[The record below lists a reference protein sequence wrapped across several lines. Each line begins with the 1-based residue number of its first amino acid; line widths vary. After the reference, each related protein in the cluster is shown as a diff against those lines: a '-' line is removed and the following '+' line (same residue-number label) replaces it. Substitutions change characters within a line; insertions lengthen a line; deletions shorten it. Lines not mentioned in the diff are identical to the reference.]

1 MTSNDAP
8 TPSAGPPASGSRR
21 RALGRGPGTAPTS
34 TPPEPHP
41 TGAPVQPD
49 SAVAAPELPAP
60 GAGRE
65 VGVGEG
71 GVPGDGEASEAGG
84 WASGDGE
91 ESGGVEASG
100 GSGGPDGAEGP
111 RDGAEPGGGEASG
124 DGEEPEDVEGPRE
137 GAEPG
142 DGEKSGDGGEP
153 GGSGQPGVGEEPD
166 GVEGPRGGEEP
177 DDGEEPGDGV
187 EPGDGEES
195 GDGGE
200 PGGSGQPGAGDEP
213 DGVEGSRGGEEPDDG
228 EEPGGAV
235 EPGGG
240 EESGDGVFK
249 VRLANFEGPFDLLL
263 QLISKHKLDVTEVAL
278 SKVTDEFMAH
288 IRAMGPDWDL
298 DQTTEFLVVAA
309 TLLDLKAARLLP
321 SAEVED
327 EADLALLEARDLLF
341 ARLLQY
347 RAYKQIAD
355 IFNRRLDE
363 EARRY
368 PRTVGLEPHHAELL
382 PEVVISIGPE
392 GFAKLAVKAMQPK
405 PKPQVYVDHIHAP
418 LVSVQE
424 QARIVIERL
433 KESGEVS
440 FRALVD
446 DTEDTLTVVARFLAL
461 LELYREKAVALDQE
475 TGLGELMVRWTGGE
489 GEAQPMV
496 TDEFD
501 RPPEPAKE
509 EQKA

>member
-8 TPSAGPPASGSRR
+8 RPDRGPRPGRR
-21 RALGRGPGTAPTS
+21 RALGRGPE
-34 TPPEPHP
+34 TPAAASLPEETP
-41 TGAPVQPD
+41 
-49 SAVAAPELPAP
+49 
-60 GAGRE
+60 
-65 VGVGEG
+65 
-71 GVPGDGEASEAGG
+71 
-84 WASGDGE
+84 SGDGAPGTAGAAPTEQDLRSGPAPAGPGDPARLRETAVPDAEEYAPGTEPDPAGPAVRTEVEPTDAGTATETSAATGRVPLASGRQAATPAGRRARADGPPDAVPAVDQAPVPEQAPRTSE
-91 ESGGVEASG
+91 ESS
-100 GSGGPDGAEGP
+100 
-111 RDGAEPGGGEASG
+111 
-124 DGEEPEDVEGPRE
+124 
-137 GAEPG
+137 
-142 DGEKSGDGGEP
+142 GEP
-153 GGSGQPGVGEEPD
+153 D
-166 GVEGPRGGEEP
+166 
-177 DDGEEPGDGV
+177 
-187 EPGDGEES
+187 
-195 GDGGE
+195 
-200 PGGSGQPGAGDEP
+200 
-213 DGVEGSRGGEEPDDG
+213 
-228 EEPGGAV
+228 
-235 EPGGG
+235 
-240 EESGDGVFK
+240 DGVFK

-321 SAEVED
+321 AAEVED

-347 RAYKQIAD
+347 RAYKQIAE
-355 IFNRRLDE
+355 IFNDRLAA

-405 PKPQVYVDHIHAP
+405 PRPQVYVEHIHAP

-424 QARIVIERL
+424 QAGIVVARL
-433 KESGEVS
+433 KELGEAS
-440 FRALVD
+440 FRVLVQ

-461 LELYREKAVALDQE
+461 LELYREKAVELDQE
-475 TGLGELMVRWTGGE
+475 TALGDLLVRWTGGD
-489 GEAQPMV
+489 GEAQPSV

-501 RPPEPAKE
+501 RPPEVPKE
-509 EQKA
+509 ERKA